1 MLPRSD
7 DRETLMGYQ
16 GKAYVPYRSAE
27 EYGQGQQNTQ
37 ATLNRIIISSEEF
50 EQNQEERCAIL
61 LCLDRSESMKGKAI
75 EELNRAVDQFGE
87 DLRENPSVAAKVDIG
102 VVLFNEAVMWFDFT
116 NSSSFQP
123 QDIKAEGGTKIS
135 FAIDVAL
142 DMCERRK
149 DLYKTN
155 GITYHRPWIILI
167 TDGLPEHDLPEEIQK
182 TCERL
187 RDADEKR
194 RAAIFTIA
202 CGDNSEELARWL
214 SENVTPPNRPAKRT
228 SEANFRDLFRW
239 LSNSQIALSKSSPG
253 DPVPLPS
260 TDGWE
265 IV

>member
-102 VVLFNEAVMWFDFT
+102 VVLFNE
-116 NSSSFQP
+116 
-123 QDIKAEGGTKIS
+123 DIKAEGGTKIS

-155 GITYHRPWIILI
+155 GTVDVVRLHKQFIVPTPRYKGRGRNENILRHRRSPR
-167 TDGLPEHDLPEEIQK
+167 HV
-182 TCERL
+182 
-187 RDADEKR
+187 
-194 RAAIFTIA
+194 RAAQGSIQ
-202 CGDNSEELARWL
+202 DERD
-214 SENVTPPNRPAKRT
+214 RRT
-228 SEANFRDLFRW
+228 G
-239 LSNSQIALSKSSPG
+239 SPIT
-253 DPVPLPS
+253 VP
-260 TDGWE
+260 G
-265 IV
+265 